1 MQKTITS
8 ARYQR
13 LIKGL
18 IDRRQQQKISIRE
31 LAERLDVAHSFVQ
44 RIENLERRLDVY
56 EFVTYCDALGLD
68 PHEGLD
74 ILMFK

>member
-44 RIENLERRLDVY
+44 RVENLERRLDVY